1 MRGESNI
8 SRRRERTVF
17 MLCSHYHILRLF
29 FFDEMY
35 AFRASFFPFFLL
47 NIPTVC
53 SSDYISGRTCVY
65 LHSFIHSFFM
75 ITTICSHL
83 HREKVVVFVFLF
95 AHADSDNCRYIF
107 FVQKQHCLKGKSR
120 NIDDCVCVC
129 VEGDWRYKEKISFS
143 TYTVFLLLFKLV
155 SVAE

>member
-65 LHSFIHSFFM
+65 LHSFIFHDHY
-75 ITTICSHL
+75 HL
-83 HREKVVVFVFLF
+83 LTPASRKVVVFVFLF

-129 VEGDWRYKEKISFS
+129 VEGD
-143 TYTVFLLLFKLV
+143 
-155 SVAE
+155 